1 MMTTDMHQGLYVLLV
16 SRKFV
21 GVLAC
26 LYIFRVFIG
35 VLSCLFTGAPSCLRN
50 DIHLFVFLP
59 ECM

>member
-1 MMTTDMHQGLYVLLV
+1 MTTDMHRGLCVLLV

-26 LYIFRVFIG
+26 LYIFRVFTG

-59 ECM
+59 ECI